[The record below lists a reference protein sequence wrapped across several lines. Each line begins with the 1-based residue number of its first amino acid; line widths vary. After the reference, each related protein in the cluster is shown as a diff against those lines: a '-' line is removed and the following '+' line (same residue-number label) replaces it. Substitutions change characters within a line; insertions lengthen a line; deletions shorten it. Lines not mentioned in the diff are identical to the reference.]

1 MRRRVGLITCIM
13 LLAGVL
19 AAGLLI
25 NSGQALAG
33 APPVNPPSPV
43 PPTLLPDLRGT
54 WTGPMCE
61 ARGSGYM
68 NVTYTMKF
76 TERGPNNLFRGWW
89 TSKFSNGT
97 SITILITAHLTPAG
111 TLRITK
117 AGFTMTAQLD
127 YHQTTNTTTFPTGWQ
142 PVIVG
147 TGQWLD
153 DITPPDNSGTNFFI
167 VKKTT
172 P

>member
-1 MRRRVGLITCIM
+1 
-13 LLAGVL
+13 
-19 AAGLLI
+19 
-25 NSGQALAG
+25 
-33 APPVNPPSPV
+33 
-43 PPTLLPDLRGT
+43 
-54 WTGPMCE
+54 
-61 ARGSGYM
+61 M

-97 SITILITAHLTPAG
+97 STTILITAHLTPAG

-117 AGFTMTAQLD
+117 GGFTMTAQLD